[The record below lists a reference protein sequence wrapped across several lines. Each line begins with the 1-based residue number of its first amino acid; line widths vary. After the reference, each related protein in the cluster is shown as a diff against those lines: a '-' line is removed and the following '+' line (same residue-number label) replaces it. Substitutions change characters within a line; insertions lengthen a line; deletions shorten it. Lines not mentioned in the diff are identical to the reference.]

1 MASHPSIFYLCCKYF
16 LPVCFFTRIPYLVLL
31 LLFFVNRS
39 FRVLCLVEE
48 GFHEQVTFIFPVK
61 IVVIIIPDKLPSTA
75 LFLTDLLTLLVF
87 LQELFDLLQPYPR
100 EVAGLRNHH

>member
-1 MASHPSIFYLCCKYF
+1 M
-16 LPVCFFTRIPYLVLL
+16 
-31 LLFFVNRS
+31 
-39 FRVLCLVEE
+39 CLVEE

-87 LQELFDLLQPYPR
+87 LQELFDLLQPCPR